1 MHKVDLLVFDL
12 VGTLTR
18 SADDLAASVNHTLR
32 TLGLPTLTPD
42 AVRGFIGDGVKVLV
56 KKALGPAQ
64 EHYDRA
70 MGLFSAYYAEHL
82 LDHTTL
88 YPDVIETLDHFD
100 RKNKVI
106 VTNKL
111 YQFTIRITTALGIAG
126 RFREIIGEDST
137 PFKKPDPRLLRL
149 VMSKWGAAPDRTVMI
164 GDGVNDI
171 LLAQQAGAIGCA
183 FLNGITEREKLLAL
197 SPDLTC
203 EKLSD
208 LKTLIG

>member
-1 MHKVDLLVFDL
+1 MRKVDLLVFDL
-12 VGTLTR
+12 DGTLTR
-18 SADDLAASVNHTLR
+18 SAEDLAASVNHTLQ
-32 TLGLPTLTPD
+32 TLGLPTRSPE

-56 KKALGPAQ
+56 KRALGPAQ

-70 MGLFSAYYAEHL
+70 MELFTAHYAEHL
-82 LDHTTL
+82 LDRTTL

-100 RKNKVI
+100 RKTKVI

-111 YQFTIRITTALGIAG
+111 YGYTLRITEALGIAG
-126 RFREIIGEDST
+126 RFQEIIGEDST
-137 PFKKPDPRLLRL
+137 PFKKPDPRLLQL
-149 VMSKWGAAPDRTVMI
+149 VMTRWSGTPDRTVVI

-171 LLAQQAGAIGCA
+171 LLARNAGALGCA
-183 FLNGITEREKLLAL
+183 FLNGITERGTLLAL